1 MVTKSCYWIDEVR
14 RKLSQELKTGHRN
27 SKERA
32 IEISAKWARDA
43 ETRRTDLKMWRK
55 KLNGCFRK

>member
-1 MVTKSCYWIDEVR
+1 MVTKSFDCIDEVR

-32 IEISAKWARDA
+32 IEISAKWERNA
-43 ETRRTDLKMWRK
+43 ETGRDGFENVAKETQGL
-55 KLNGCFRK
+55 L

>member
-1 MVTKSCYWIDEVR
+1 MAPKSCDWIDEVK

-32 IEISAKWARDA
+32 IEISAKWDRDA
-43 ETRRTDLKMWRK
+43 ETRRNRFENVAKETQRS
-55 KLNGCFRK
+55 F

>member
-1 MVTKSCYWIDEVR
+1 MVTKSCDWIDEVK

-43 ETRRTDLKMWRK
+43 ETRK
-55 KLNGCFRK
+55 N

>member
-1 MVTKSCYWIDEVR
+1 MVTKSFDCIDEVR

-43 ETRRTDLKMWRK
+43 ETRRDGFENVARETQRL
-55 KLNGCFRK
+55 L